1 MNVMLLAAGEGT
13 RLRPYTSVLPKPAI
27 PFLTIPLA
35 AHVLSFLGDL
45 EINKLVVNTFHL
57 PQGIHDLFHTLPT
70 KAQSVIFSDEVGFI
84 LGNGGGLGKAATHF
98 RGGGSFLLMNADEII
113 LPKEEDVLQKALAR
127 HNSQKNI
134 ATLIVKDHP
143 GVGTKFGGVWVDANN
158 KVLGFGKT
166 PVPGAVRA
174 WHFVGVQILDEKI
187 LDFIPP
193 NMESNILYD
202 AVTVAISQ
210 GHSVEAV
217 PFEGTWFETGN
228 PQDFMEASKTCLEYL
243 TGEDSYQKKALQLA
257 LQRYSTEK
265 TSATRTASSLKLVA
279 ESAEVKSSSIKG
291 VFCAGPGAV
300 IEEGCELTDVVVGR
314 NVRVPA
320 GTKASNVL
328 FI

>member
-13 RLRPYTSVLPKPAI
+13 RLRPYTSILPKPAI

-35 AHVLSFLGDL
+35 AHVLNFLGDL

-57 PQGIHDLFHTLPT
+57 PQGIHDLFHTLPI
-70 KAQSVIFSDEVGFI
+70 KAQSVIFSDEEGFI
-84 LGNGGGLGKAATHF
+84 LGNGGGLGKAASHL
-98 RGGGSFLLMNADEII
+98 RGGGAFLLMNADEVI
-113 LPKEEDVLQKALAR
+113 LPKEEDVLQRALAR

-166 PVPGAVRA
+166 PIPGSVRA

-187 LDFIPP
+187 LEYIPA
-193 NMESNILYD
+193 NVESNILYD

-228 PQDFMEASKTCLEYL
+228 PQDFMEATKACLEFL
-243 TGEDSYQKKALQLA
+243 TGEESYQKKALQLA
-257 LQRYSTEK
+257 LKRYSTER
-265 TSATRTASSLKLVA
+265 TTATRTVSSLTLVA
-279 ESAEVKSSSIKG
+279 STAQVKTSSIQG
-291 VFCAGPGAV
+291 VFCAGPGAIV
-300 IEEGCELTDVVVGR
+300 EEGCELTNVVVGKY
-314 NVRVPA
+314 VRVPA
-320 GTKASNVL
+320 GTKASNTIFL
-328 FI
+328 

>member
-13 RLRPYTSVLPKPAI
+13 RLRPYTSILPKPAI

-57 PQGIHDLFHTLPT
+57 PQGIHDLFRTLPT
-70 KAQSVIFSDEVGFI
+70 QAQSVIFSDEVGFI
-84 LGNGGGLGKAATHF
+84 LGNGGGLGKAASHF
-98 RGGGSFLLMNADEII
+98 RGGGPFLLMNADEVI
-113 LPKEEDVLQKALAR
+113 LPKEEDVLQKALAH
-127 HNSQKNI
+127 HNSRQNI

-166 PVPGAVRA
+166 PVPGSVRA

-187 LDFIPP
+187 LDFIQPDV
-193 NMESNILYD
+193 ESNILYD

-228 PQDFMEASKTCLEYL
+228 PQDFMEASRACLEFL
-243 TGEDSYQKKALQLA
+243 TGENSYQKKALERA
-257 LQRYSTEK
+257 LKKFSLENTM
-265 TSATRTASSLKLVA
+265 ATQTASSLNLVA
-279 ESAEVKSSSIKG
+279 DSAQVKTSAIQG
-291 VFCAGPGAV
+291 VFCAGPGAIV
-300 IEEGCELTDVVVGR
+300 EDGCELSNVVVGR

-320 GTKASNVL
+320 GTKASNTL
-328 FI
+328 FL